1 MSANILVLVGRI
13 LISVIFITSGYAK
26 LTSIGGTAGYFGG
39 LGLPAPM
46 VTAWVVALLEFVGG
60 LAILVGFKTRIA
72 ALLLALFCAGSALI
86 AHFDFA
92 DQMQSIQFMKNLAI
106 AGGLLVLAAFG
117 PAALSVDRGKA

>member
-1 MSANILVLVGRI
+1 MPADTLVLIGRV
-13 LISVIFITSGYAK
+13 LISIIFIVSGFGK
-26 LTSIGGTAGYFGG
+26 LTNIGGTTGYFEAV
-39 LGLPAPM
+39 GLPLPM
-46 VTAWVVALLEFVGG
+46 VTAWIVALLELLGG

-72 ALLLALFCAGSALI
+72 ALLLALFCVASALV

-117 PAALSVDRGKA
+117 PAAFSVERGKA